1 MELSLLAFSFLQ
13 EKSSRLSAALFGED
27 CEISH
32 DQVYEL
38 LKYAAL
44 GKCYNVTQPRYN
56 TFIFGNQPCLMSS
69 YAVKTYLKA

>member
-1 MELSLLAFSFLQ
+1 MELFLLAFSFLQ
-13 EKSSRLSAALFGED
+13 EKSSRLSTALFGED

-32 DQVYEL
+32 EQVYEL

-56 TFIFGNQPCLMSS
+56 TFS
-69 YAVKTYLKA
+69 YVGINLVLCPHML